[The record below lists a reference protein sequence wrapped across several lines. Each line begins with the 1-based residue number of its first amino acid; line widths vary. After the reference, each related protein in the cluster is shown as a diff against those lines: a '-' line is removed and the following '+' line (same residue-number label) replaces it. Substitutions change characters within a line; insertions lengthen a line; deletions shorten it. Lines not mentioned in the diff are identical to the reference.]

1 MSLVRYRFPHQAFAV
16 LVWMF
21 LLSLAPTSVNAFEQF
36 RSVAASHEQ
45 SDGAANVV
53 QIAAANPSDHC
64 RDPGNSGGR
73 VDSSDVFPGETVC
86 DPDGFSTVFIKIT
99 QVATGRPTFA
109 CTGVLIG
116 ENRVLTAAHCF
127 LNCPAPCKAIVG
139 FGADVGSK
147 ILIPVRSIVLH
158 PAVRS
163 WQTLPGN
170 DFAVLILEDHI
181 VNPGYRQFARIL
193 LARSFL
199 NMAPPELTVAGYG
212 INSLTNLT
220 SGEAFSNE
228 VPVASYTCTEP
239 RLAGTSCSRFR
250 EFVLSDPAP
259 QSEAADT
266 CNGDSGGPAF
276 LPDRVPRILV
286 GITSRAIV
294 DQPGVDCGRGGIYGV
309 VGTIPTLQ
317 WLFSLVPDLRIVTRR

>member
-1 MSLVRYRFPHQAFAV
+1 M

-21 LLSLAPTSVNAFEQF
+21 LLSLAPTSVNAFEQSRF
-36 RSVAASHEQ
+36 VAVSQEQ
-45 SDGAANVV
+45 SDGAAYLV
-53 QIAAANPSDHC
+53 QVAAANRSDRC
-64 RDPGNSGGR
+64 RDPGTSGGR
-73 VDSSDVFPGETVC
+73 INSSDVFPGETVC

-99 QVATGRPTFA
+99 QAATGQTDFA

-127 LNCPAPCKAIVG
+127 LNCPAPCRAIVG

-158 PAVRS
+158 PAARS

-199 NMAPPELTVAGYG
+199 KMAPPELTVAGYG
-212 INSLTNLT
+212 ISSLTNLT

-239 RLAGTSCSRFR
+239 RFAATSCARFG

-276 LPDRVPRILV
+276 IPDRVPRILV

-294 DQPGVDCGRGGIYGV
+294 DQPGLDCGRGGIYGV

-317 WLFSLVPDLRIVTRR
+317 WLYSLVPDLRIVMQR